1 MARVHVD
8 IQLRWGDQD
17 EYGHVN
23 NVSFARY
30 LEEARVRVFSL
41 GTGREHT
48 GMEHLL
54 EGTAENPHKMLVA
67 SQFIEF
73 VSVLHY
79 GERPAVVELWI
90 GKLGGASFE
99 VHAEIIDGGA
109 SERTV
114 VARSITQVVVVDAH
128 TLRPQ
133 RLTDEER
140 AVMAP
145 WVDEAVQ
152 PRRAP

>member
-41 GTGREHT
+41 GTGRERT

-54 EGTAENPHKMLVA
+54 EGTPEHPHKMLVA
-67 SQFIEF
+67 SQHIQFLN
-73 VSVLHY
+73 VLHY
-79 GERPAVVELWI
+79 GEHPAVVELWI
-90 GKLGGASFE
+90 GKLGGSSFE
-99 VHAEIIDGGA
+99 VHAEIVDGST

-114 VARSITQVVVVDAH
+114 VARSITSVVVVDGE
-128 TLRPQ
+128 TLRPK
-133 RLTDEER
+133 RLTDAER
-140 AVMAP
+140 AAIDP
-145 WVDEAVQ
+145 WVEPPVLL
-152 PRRAP
+152 RR

>member
-54 EGTAENPHKMLVA
+54 EGTPENPHKMLVA
-67 SQFIEF
+67 SQHIEF

-79 GERPAVVELWI
+79 GEKPAIVELWI
-90 GKLGGASFE
+90 GKLGGSSFE

-109 SERTV
+109 AERTV
-114 VARSITQVVVVDAH
+114 VARSITNVVVVNGE
-128 TLRPQ
+128 TLHPQ
-133 RLTDEER
+133 RLSADER
-140 AVMAP
+140 AAIAP
-145 WVDEAVQ
+145 WIEPPVIVK
-152 PRRAP
+152 R